1 MAPASAEKL
10 GSERLLLLSAVLY
23 LEYILKK
30 RYNIKKERKSSRY
43 LKIQFYGAVV

>member
-23 LEYILKK
+23 LEYILKNGTILK
-30 RYNIKKERKSSRY
+30 KKEK
-43 LKIQFYGAVV
+43 VVVT